1 VASFPLDYT
10 LKSIGLGLS
19 LGDRPA
25 LQWTPGGVSWLILGH
40 LLMDAKTGAVTGR
53 IGKEPGSGAVWT
65 VQRRCLVGANF
76 VTEVVQNGFDR
87 KLKYVAVPT
96 KD

>member
-1 VASFPLDYT
+1 M
-10 LKSIGLGLS
+10 KSIGLGLN

-25 LQWTPGGVSWLILGH
+25 LQWTADGDSWLILGH

-53 IGKEPGSGAVWT
+53 VGKEPGSGAVWT

-76 VTEVVQNGFDR
+76 VTDIVEQGFDR
-87 KLKYVAVPT
+87 KLRYVAVPR